1 MLLNDAHCHFFSAAF
16 FDALMAELV
25 RTGQRQ
31 AGTPTGTLSQALAW
45 EMPGA
50 PEQLADRWVAELD
63 RHGVTRIALI
73 ASTPGDEVS
82 VAAAV
87 ARHPSRLVGF
97 FMLNAAAP
105 DAVDRAARAL
115 GDLGLRGICL
125 FPAAHDFRLN
135 DDVVARLF
143 EVAEATGGA
152 VFAHCGVLSMGVRKR
167 LGLQSSFDLRLGD
180 PLALA
185 RVAARF
191 PGVPTIIP
199 HFGSGFLREA
209 LMAVDS
215 CPNIYL
221 DTSSSNG
228 WVRYHPRLTLDEVFR
243 RALDVAGPDRLL
255 FGTDSSFFPRGWQ
268 RAILD
273 EQKAIV
279 SRLGVSQDEEEKIF
293 GGNFERLFRA

>member
-63 RHGVTRIALI
+63 RHGVTRIELI

-105 DAVDRAARAL
+105 DAVDRGARAL